1 LPAIAGA
8 HLTGTIPRAQ
18 ATCLVNPQPEE
29 EMGCSL
35 ADEDLCGGEI
45 LTDVWTVFGLLRREV
60 ENLENGSRVP

>member
-1 LPAIAGA
+1 
-8 HLTGTIPRAQ
+8 
-18 ATCLVNPQPEE
+18 
-29 EMGCSL
+29 MGCSL